1 MTGSRRLSRQ
11 VIGMLALATGAA
23 ATVIAVTGASV
34 AAGAPGATLSAN
46 KHMAG
51 LPAVVYGSSITLSG
65 QESLSGSRS
74 YAVQAEAW
82 PFTGGFTTI
91 TSGKTTGSYS
101 FVVSPAHATRYR
113 VVLANGPTSPVLTVY
128 VVDRELSFSC
138 SLCNN
143 SNGAGAH
150 TLTVKER
157 FRRPPGAV
165 APGRAYFYYALD
177 SSTVTPTTLN
187 RVATASRHFTGNT
200 YALTVSYAV
209 NFPNVPHFAFAEKFC
224 VTHDEAKDGVGLPG
238 KHGCGNAKID
248 RLRYTG

>member
-11 VIGMLALATGAA
+11 VIRMLALAAGVA
-23 ATVIAVTGASV
+23 ATVIAVAGTSA
-34 AAGAPGATLSAN
+34 AAGGPSATLSAN
-46 KHMAG
+46 KHMDG

-65 QESLSGSRS
+65 QVSLSGSSS

-101 FVVSPAHATRYR
+101 FVVSPSHATRYR
-113 VVLANGPTSPVLTVY
+113 VVTANGPTSPVLTVY

-138 SLCNN
+138 NLCNN

-157 FRRPPGAV
+157 FRRPPGPV
-165 APGRAYFYYALD
+165 APGHAYFYYALNP
-177 SSTVTPTTLN
+177 SSDTPTTLS
-187 RVATASRHFTGNT
+187 RVATASRHFTGST
-200 YALTVSYAV
+200 YGLTVSYTV

-224 VTHDEAKDGVGLPG
+224 VTHDEPRDGVGLPG
-238 KHGCGNAKID
+238 RHGCGNAKID